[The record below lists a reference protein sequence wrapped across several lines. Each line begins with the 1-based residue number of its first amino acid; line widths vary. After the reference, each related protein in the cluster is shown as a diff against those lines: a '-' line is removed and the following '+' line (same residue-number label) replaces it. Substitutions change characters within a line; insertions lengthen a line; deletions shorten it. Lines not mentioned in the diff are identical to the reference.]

1 MDPPNLV
8 RTQHKAWQAGV
19 ARPFLLNF
27 CLILWRVG
35 RRLQVEV
42 ARQLGRCVIFGLITG
57 YNLLIIKMLERTLSC
72 RRMGA

>member
-1 MDPPNLV
+1 MDPPKLV
-8 RTQHKAWQAGV
+8 RTQHKAWQAGA

-35 RRLQVEV
+35 HWLQVEV

-57 YNLLIIKMLERTLSC
+57 ENYLILKMLEGKLSC
-72 RRMGA
+72 RRICA